1 MSYKIKKK
9 TIYVF
14 RDKKKIVDKTTENIK
29 NRNDLKGMQQNI
41 MSTVTITYIQGLS
54 ERFKRIDIWLI

>member
-29 NRNDLKGMQQNI
+29 NRNDSKGMQQNI